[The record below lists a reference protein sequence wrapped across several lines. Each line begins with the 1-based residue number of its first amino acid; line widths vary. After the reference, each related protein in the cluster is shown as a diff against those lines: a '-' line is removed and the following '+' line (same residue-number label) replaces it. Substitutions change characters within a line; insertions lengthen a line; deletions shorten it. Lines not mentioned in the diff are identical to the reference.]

1 MKSKIIKVWRLKTV
15 KKNKWIGMAAVF
27 IMAILII
34 SVYIYKMNISP
45 NSSVS
50 DQRNDGEQ
58 TETKKYETEKGS
70 GEAFEVRLRKY
81 GFEVLSLNQNRMEDG
96 SDYIEIEL
104 EITNYDGQEQIL
116 ALNSVCLVIENTAG
130 TETNRVF
137 IENIGDINNEVS
149 GTDYYHYQIPANS
162 SSIEKLFFKI
172 NKSEL
177 EESARIALHF
187 SPFGTEGAILYGKD
201 ENGDVV
207 KIQDTENAAD
217 IFIESLLKG
226 EE

>member
-1 MKSKIIKVWRLKTV
+1 M

-45 NSSVS
+45 NSSAVE
-50 DQRNDGEQ
+50 QRNDGEQ
-58 TETKKYETEKGS
+58 TETKKYEIENGS

-81 GFEVLSLNQNRMEDG
+81 GFEVLGLNQNRMEDG

-104 EITNYDGQEQIL
+104 EITNYDSKEQVL
-116 ALNSVCLVIENTAG
+116 ALNSVCFVIENTDG

-207 KIQDTENAAD
+207 EIQDTENAAD

>member
-1 MKSKIIKVWRLKTV
+1 MV

-45 NSSVS
+45 NSSVA

-58 TETKKYETEKGS
+58 TETKKHETENGS

-81 GFEVLSLNQNRMEDG
+81 GFEVLGLNQNRMEDG

-104 EITNYDGQEQIL
+104 EITNYDGKEQVL
-116 ALNSVCLVIENTAG
+116 ALNSVCLVIENTDG

-137 IENIGDINNEVS
+137 IENIGDINTEVS
-149 GTDYYHYQIPANS
+149 GIDYYHYHIPANS
-162 SSIEKLFFKI
+162 SSIEKLFFKV
-172 NKSEL
+172 NKNEL

-207 KIQDTENAAD
+207 EIQDTENAAD

>member
-1 MKSKIIKVWRLKTV
+1 M

-58 TETKKYETEKGS
+58 TETKKHETENGS

-81 GFEVLSLNQNRMEDG
+81 GFEVLGLNQNRMEDG

-104 EITNYDGQEQIL
+104 EITNYDGKEQVL
-116 ALNSVCLVIENTAG
+116 ALNSVCFVIENTDG
-130 TETNRVF
+130 TETSRVF

-149 GTDYYHYQIPANS
+149 GIDYYHYHIPANS
-162 SSIEKLFFKI
+162 SSIEKLFFKV
-172 NKSEL
+172 NKNEL

-207 KIQDTENAAD
+207 EIQDTENAAD

>member
-1 MKSKIIKVWRLKTV
+1 
-15 KKNKWIGMAAVF
+15 MAAVF

-58 TETKKYETEKGS
+58 TETKKHETENGS

-81 GFEVLSLNQNRMEDG
+81 GFEVLGLNQNRMEDG

-104 EITNYDGQEQIL
+104 EITNYDGKEQVL
-116 ALNSVCLVIENTAG
+116 ALNSVCLVIENTDG

-149 GTDYYHYQIPANS
+149 GIDYYHYHIPANS
-162 SSIEKLFFKI
+162 SSIEKLFFKV
-172 NKSEL
+172 NKNEL

-187 SPFGTEGAILYGKD
+187 SPFGTEGAVLYGKD

-207 KIQDTENAAD
+207 EIQDTENAAD
-217 IFIESLLKG
+217 ILIESLLKG

>member
-1 MKSKIIKVWRLKTV
+1 MV

-58 TETKKYETEKGS
+58 TETKKHETENGS
-70 GEAFEVRLRKY
+70 GEVFEVRLRKY
-81 GFEVLSLNQNRMEDG
+81 GFEVLGLNQNRMEDG

-104 EITNYDGQEQIL
+104 EITNYDGKEQVL
-116 ALNSVCLVIENTAG
+116 ALNSVCLVIENTDG

-207 KIQDTENAAD
+207 EIQDTENAAD

>member
-1 MKSKIIKVWRLKTV
+1 M

-58 TETKKYETEKGS
+58 TETKKYKTEKGS

-116 ALNSVCLVIENTAG
+116 ALNSVCLVIENTDG

-207 KIQDTENAAD
+207 EIQDTENAAD

>member
-1 MKSKIIKVWRLKTV
+1 MV

-58 TETKKYETEKGS
+58 TETKKHETENGS

-81 GFEVLSLNQNRMEDG
+81 GFEVLGLNQNRMEDG

-104 EITNYDGQEQIL
+104 EITNYDGKEQVL
-116 ALNSVCLVIENTAG
+116 ALNSVCLVIENTDG

-137 IENIGDINNEVS
+137 IENIGDINTEVS
-149 GTDYYHYQIPANS
+149 GIDYYHYHIPANS
-162 SSIEKLFFKI
+162 SSIEKLFFKV
-172 NKSEL
+172 NKNEL

-207 KIQDTENAAD
+207 EIQDTENAAD

>member
-1 MKSKIIKVWRLKTV
+1 M

-58 TETKKYETEKGS
+58 TETKKHETENGS

-81 GFEVLSLNQNRMEDG
+81 GFEVLGLNQNRMEDG

-104 EITNYDGQEQIL
+104 EITNYDGKEQVL
-116 ALNSVCLVIENTAG
+116 ALNSVCLVIENTDG

-207 KIQDTENAAD
+207 EIQDTENAAD

>member
-1 MKSKIIKVWRLKTV
+1 M

-45 NSSVS
+45 NSSVA
-50 DQRNDGEQ
+50 DQRNDCEQ
-58 TETKKYETEKGS
+58 TETKKHETENGS
-70 GEAFEVRLRKY
+70 GEVFEVRLRKY
-81 GFEVLSLNQNRMEDG
+81 GFEVLGLNQNSMEDG

-104 EITNYDGQEQIL
+104 EITNYDSKEQVL
-116 ALNSVCLVIENTAG
+116 ALNSVCFVIENADG

-149 GTDYYHYQIPANS
+149 GIDYYHYRIPANS
-162 SSIEKLFFKI
+162 SSIEKLFFKV
-172 NKSEL
+172 NKNEL
-177 EESARIALHF
+177 KESARIALHF

-207 KIQDTENAAD
+207 EIQDTENAAD

>member
-1 MKSKIIKVWRLKTV
+1 M

-58 TETKKYETEKGS
+58 TETKKHETENGS

-81 GFEVLSLNQNRMEDG
+81 GFEVLGLNQNRMEDG

-104 EITNYDGQEQIL
+104 EITNYDGKEQVL
-116 ALNSVCLVIENTAG
+116 ALNSVCLVIENTDG

-149 GTDYYHYQIPANS
+149 GIDYYHYHIPANS
-162 SSIEKLFFKI
+162 SSIEKLFFKV
-172 NKSEL
+172 NKNEL

-187 SPFGTEGAILYGKD
+187 SPFGTEGAVLYGKD

-207 KIQDTENAAD
+207 EIQDTENAAD
-217 IFIESLLKG
+217 ILIESLLKG

>member
-1 MKSKIIKVWRLKTV
+1 M

-34 SVYIYKMNISP
+34 NVYIYKMNISP
-45 NSSVS
+45 NSSAVE
-50 DQRNDGEQ
+50 QRNDGEQ
-58 TETKKYETEKGS
+58 TETKKYEIENGS

-81 GFEVLSLNQNRMEDG
+81 GFEVLGLNQNRMEDG

-104 EITNYDGQEQIL
+104 EITNYDSKEQVL
-116 ALNSVCLVIENTAG
+116 ALNSVCFVIENTDG
-130 TETNRVF
+130 TETNRIF

-149 GTDYYHYQIPANS
+149 GMDYYHYRIPANS
-162 SSIEKLFFKI
+162 SSIEKLFFKV
-172 NKSEL
+172 NKNEL

-207 KIQDTENAAD
+207 EIQDTENAAD

>member
-1 MKSKIIKVWRLKTV
+1 M

-58 TETKKYETEKGS
+58 TETKKYEIENGS

-116 ALNSVCLVIENTAG
+116 ALNSVCLVIENTDG

-149 GTDYYHYQIPANS
+149 GMDYYHYRIPANS

-207 KIQDTENAAD
+207 EIQDTENAAD

>member
-1 MKSKIIKVWRLKTV
+1 MV

-58 TETKKYETEKGS
+58 TETKKHETENGS

-81 GFEVLSLNQNRMEDG
+81 GFEVLGLNQNMMEDG

-104 EITNYDGQEQIL
+104 EITNYDGKEQVL
-116 ALNSVCLVIENTAG
+116 ALNSVCLVIENTDG

-137 IENIGDINNEVS
+137 IENIGDINTEVS
-149 GTDYYHYQIPANS
+149 GIDYYHYHIPANS
-162 SSIEKLFFKI
+162 SSIEKLFFKV
-172 NKSEL
+172 NKNEL

-207 KIQDTENAAD
+207 EIQDTENAAD

>member
-1 MKSKIIKVWRLKTV
+1 MV

-58 TETKKYETEKGS
+58 TETKKHETENGS

-81 GFEVLSLNQNRMEDG
+81 GFEVLGLNQNRMEDG

-104 EITNYDGQEQIL
+104 EITNYDGKEQVL
-116 ALNSVCLVIENTAG
+116 ALNSVCLVIENTDG

-137 IENIGDINNEVS
+137 IENIGDINTEVS
-149 GTDYYHYQIPANS
+149 GIDYYHYHIPANS
-162 SSIEKLFFKI
+162 SSIEKLFFKV
-172 NKSEL
+172 NKNEL

-187 SPFGTEGAILYGKD
+187 SPFGTEGAVLYGKD

-207 KIQDTENAAD
+207 EIQDTENAAD

>member
-1 MKSKIIKVWRLKTV
+1 M

-45 NSSVS
+45 NSSVA

-58 TETKKYETEKGS
+58 TETKKHETENGS
-70 GEAFEVRLRKY
+70 GEVFEVRLRKY
-81 GFEVLSLNQNRMEDG
+81 GFEVLGLNQNSMEDG

-104 EITNYDGQEQIL
+104 EITNYDGKEQVL
-116 ALNSVCLVIENTAG
+116 ALNSVCFVIENTDG
-130 TETNRVF
+130 TETSRVF

-149 GTDYYHYQIPANS
+149 GIDYYHYHIPANS
-162 SSIEKLFFKI
+162 SSIEKLFFKV
-172 NKSEL
+172 NKNEL

-207 KIQDTENAAD
+207 EIQDTENAAD

>member
-1 MKSKIIKVWRLKTV
+1 M

-34 SVYIYKMNISP
+34 NVYIYKMNISP
-45 NSSVS
+45 NSSAVE
-50 DQRNDGEQ
+50 QRNDGEQ
-58 TETKKYETEKGS
+58 TETKKYEIENGS

-104 EITNYDGQEQIL
+104 EITNYDSKEQVL
-116 ALNSVCLVIENTAG
+116 ALNSVCFVIENTDG
-130 TETNRVF
+130 TETNRIF

-149 GTDYYHYQIPANS
+149 GMDYYHYRIPANS
-162 SSIEKLFFKI
+162 SSIEKLFFKV
-172 NKSEL
+172 NKNEL

-207 KIQDTENAAD
+207 EIQDTENAAD

>member
-1 MKSKIIKVWRLKTV
+1 M

-58 TETKKYETEKGS
+58 TETKKHETENGS

-81 GFEVLSLNQNRMEDG
+81 GFEVLGLNQNRMEDG

-104 EITNYDGQEQIL
+104 EITNYDGKEQVL
-116 ALNSVCLVIENTAG
+116 ALNSVCLVIENTDG

-149 GTDYYHYQIPANS
+149 GIDYYHYHIPANS
-162 SSIEKLFFKI
+162 SSIEKLFFKV
-172 NKSEL
+172 NKNEL

-187 SPFGTEGAILYGKD
+187 SPFGTEGAVLYGKD

-207 KIQDTENAAD
+207 EIQDTENAAD

>member
-1 MKSKIIKVWRLKTV
+1 M

-45 NSSVS
+45 NSSAVE
-50 DQRNDGEQ
+50 QRNDGEQ
-58 TETKKYETEKGS
+58 TETKKYEIENGS

-81 GFEVLSLNQNRMEDG
+81 GFEVLGLNQNRMEDG

-104 EITNYDGQEQIL
+104 EITNYDSKEQVL
-116 ALNSVCLVIENTAG
+116 ALNSVCFVIENTDG
-130 TETNRVF
+130 TETNRIF

-149 GTDYYHYQIPANS
+149 GMDYYHYRIPANS
-162 SSIEKLFFKI
+162 SSIEKLFFKV
-172 NKSEL
+172 NKNEL

-207 KIQDTENAAD
+207 EIQDTENAAD

>member
-1 MKSKIIKVWRLKTV
+1 M

-45 NSSVS
+45 NSSAV

-58 TETKKYETEKGS
+58 TETKKYEIENGS

-81 GFEVLSLNQNRMEDG
+81 GFEVLGLNQNRMEDG

-104 EITNYDGQEQIL
+104 EITNYDSKEQVL
-116 ALNSVCLVIENTAG
+116 ALNSVCFVIENTDG
-130 TETNRVF
+130 TETNRIF

-149 GTDYYHYQIPANS
+149 GMDYYHYRIPANS
-162 SSIEKLFFKI
+162 SSIEKLFFKV
-172 NKSEL
+172 NKNEL

-207 KIQDTENAAD
+207 EIQDTENAAD

>member
-1 MKSKIIKVWRLKTV
+1 M

-58 TETKKYETEKGS
+58 TETKKYEIENGS

-81 GFEVLSLNQNRMEDG
+81 GFEVLGLNQNRMEDG

-104 EITNYDGQEQIL
+104 EITNYDSKEQVL
-116 ALNSVCLVIENTAG
+116 ALNSVCFVIENTDG
-130 TETNRVF
+130 TETNRIF

-149 GTDYYHYQIPANS
+149 GMDYYHYHIPANS
-162 SSIEKLFFKI
+162 SSIEKLFFKV
-172 NKSEL
+172 NKNEL

-207 KIQDTENAAD
+207 EIQDTENAAD

>member
-1 MKSKIIKVWRLKTV
+1 M

-45 NSSVS
+45 NSSAV

-58 TETKKYETEKGS
+58 TETKKYEIENGS

-104 EITNYDGQEQIL
+104 EITNYDSKEQVL
-116 ALNSVCLVIENTAG
+116 ALNSVCFVIENTDG
-130 TETNRVF
+130 TETNRIF

-149 GTDYYHYQIPANS
+149 GMDYYHYRIPANS
-162 SSIEKLFFKI
+162 SSIEKLFFKV
-172 NKSEL
+172 NKNEL

-207 KIQDTENAAD
+207 EIQDTENAAD

>member
-1 MKSKIIKVWRLKTV
+1 MV

-58 TETKKYETEKGS
+58 TETKKHETENGS
-70 GEAFEVRLRKY
+70 GEVFEVRLRKY
-81 GFEVLSLNQNRMEDG
+81 GFEVLGLNQNRMEDG

-104 EITNYDGQEQIL
+104 EITNYDGKEQVL
-116 ALNSVCLVIENTAG
+116 ALNSVCLVIENTDG

-137 IENIGDINNEVS
+137 IENIGDINTEVS
-149 GTDYYHYQIPANS
+149 GIDYYHYHIPANS
-162 SSIEKLFFKI
+162 SSIEKLFFKV
-172 NKSEL
+172 NKNEL

-207 KIQDTENAAD
+207 EIQDTENAAD

>member
-1 MKSKIIKVWRLKTV
+1 
-15 KKNKWIGMAAVF
+15 MAAVF

-34 SVYIYKMNISP
+34 NVYIYKMNISP
-45 NSSVS
+45 NSSAVE
-50 DQRNDGEQ
+50 QRNDGEQ
-58 TETKKYETEKGS
+58 TETKKYEIENGS

-81 GFEVLSLNQNRMEDG
+81 GFEVLGLNQNRMEDG

-104 EITNYDGQEQIL
+104 EITNYDSKEQVL
-116 ALNSVCLVIENTAG
+116 ALNSVCFVIENTDG
-130 TETNRVF
+130 TETNRIF

-149 GTDYYHYQIPANS
+149 GMDYYHYRIPANS
-162 SSIEKLFFKI
+162 SSIEKLFFKV
-172 NKSEL
+172 NKNEL

-207 KIQDTENAAD
+207 EIQDTENAAD

>member
-1 MKSKIIKVWRLKTV
+1 M

-34 SVYIYKMNISP
+34 NVYIYKMNISP
-45 NSSVS
+45 NSSAVE
-50 DQRNDGEQ
+50 QRNDGEQ
-58 TETKKYETEKGS
+58 TETKKYEIENGS

-116 ALNSVCLVIENTAG
+116 ALNSVCLVIENTDG

-207 KIQDTENAAD
+207 EIQDTENAAD

>member
-1 MKSKIIKVWRLKTV
+1 M

-58 TETKKYETEKGS
+58 TETKKHETENGS

-81 GFEVLSLNQNRMEDG
+81 GFEVLGLNQNRMEDG

-104 EITNYDGQEQIL
+104 EITNYDGKEQVL
-116 ALNSVCLVIENTAG
+116 ALNSVCLVIENTDR

-149 GTDYYHYQIPANS
+149 GIDYYHYHIPANS
-162 SSIEKLFFKI
+162 SSIEKLFFKV
-172 NKSEL
+172 NKNEL

-187 SPFGTEGAILYGKD
+187 SPFGTEGAVLYGKD

-207 KIQDTENAAD
+207 EIQDTENAAD
-217 IFIESLLKG
+217 ILIESLLKG

>member
-1 MKSKIIKVWRLKTV
+1 MV

-58 TETKKYETEKGS
+58 TETKKHETENGS

-81 GFEVLSLNQNRMEDG
+81 GFEVLGLNQNRMEDG

-104 EITNYDGQEQIL
+104 EITNYDGKEQVL
-116 ALNSVCLVIENTAG
+116 ALNSVCLVIENTDG

-207 KIQDTENAAD
+207 EIQDTENAAD

>member
-1 MKSKIIKVWRLKTV
+1 M

-58 TETKKYETEKGS
+58 TETKKYEIENGS

-116 ALNSVCLVIENTAG
+116 ALNSVCLVIENTDG

-207 KIQDTENAAD
+207 EIQDTENAAD

>member
-1 MKSKIIKVWRLKTV
+1 MV

-58 TETKKYETEKGS
+58 TETKKHETENGS
-70 GEAFEVRLRKY
+70 GEVFEVRLRKY
-81 GFEVLSLNQNRMEDG
+81 GFEVLGLNQNRMEDG

-104 EITNYDGQEQIL
+104 EITNYDGKEQVL
-116 ALNSVCLVIENTAG
+116 ALNSVCLVIENTDG

-162 SSIEKLFFKI
+162 SSIEKLFFKV
-172 NKSEL
+172 NKNEL

-207 KIQDTENAAD
+207 EIQDTENAAD

>member
-1 MKSKIIKVWRLKTV
+1 M

-116 ALNSVCLVIENTAG
+116 ALNSVCLVIENTDG

-162 SSIEKLFFKI
+162 SSIEKLFAFTLSDEVLDEFGKVMERYLDVYVEKRFK
-172 NKSEL
+172 SL
-177 EESARIALHF
+177 EILEQIA
-187 SPFGTEGAILYGKD
+187 GI
-201 ENGDVV
+201 
-207 KIQDTENAAD
+207 
-217 IFIESLLKG
+217 
-226 EE
+226 

>member
-1 MKSKIIKVWRLKTV
+1 M

-58 TETKKYETEKGS
+58 TETKKHETENGS

-96 SDYIEIEL
+96 YDYIEIEL

-116 ALNSVCLVIENTAG
+116 ALNSVCLVIENTDG

-187 SPFGTEGAILYGKD
+187 SPFGTEGAVLYGKD

-207 KIQDTENAAD
+207 EIQDTENAAD
-217 IFIESLLKG
+217 ILIESLLKG

>member
-1 MKSKIIKVWRLKTV
+1 
-15 KKNKWIGMAAVF
+15 
-27 IMAILII
+27 
-34 SVYIYKMNISP
+34 MNISP

-58 TETKKYETEKGS
+58 TETKKHETENGS

-81 GFEVLSLNQNRMEDG
+81 GFEVLGLNQNRMEDG

-104 EITNYDGQEQIL
+104 EITNYDGKEQVL
-116 ALNSVCLVIENTAG
+116 ALNSVCLVIENTDG

-149 GTDYYHYQIPANS
+149 GIDYYHYHIPANS
-162 SSIEKLFFKI
+162 SSIEKLFFKV
-172 NKSEL
+172 NKNEL

-207 KIQDTENAAD
+207 EIQDTENAAD
-217 IFIESLLKG
+217 ILIESLLKG

>member
-1 MKSKIIKVWRLKTV
+1 M

-45 NSSVS
+45 NSSAVE
-50 DQRNDGEQ
+50 QRNDGEQ
-58 TETKKYETEKGS
+58 TETKKYEIENGS

-81 GFEVLSLNQNRMEDG
+81 GFEVLGLNQNRMEDG

-104 EITNYDGQEQIL
+104 EITNYDSKEQVL
-116 ALNSVCLVIENTAG
+116 ALNSVCFVIENTDG
-130 TETNRVF
+130 TETNRIF

-149 GTDYYHYQIPANS
+149 GIDYYHYHIPANS
-162 SSIEKLFFKI
+162 SSIEKLFFKV
-172 NKSEL
+172 NKNEL

-207 KIQDTENAAD
+207 EIQDTENAAD